1 MAELKPFVYWAQTE
15 SDICL
20 RVDLKDMQDTDVL
33 IEEDEIEIS
42 TLGIGAQGGDAG
54 RRRYHFVVEFF
65 LPINAEESQYVLLQI
80 IEWYYNIDQ
89 EYISFSNDIKIQ
101 LFSYEVRSDS
111 DGGGIQVLLKK
122 KKSDWWPRLMYQPQK
137 LSWLKVSFL
146 VFIKLVNIMNLIQYY
161 ISDIKICNF
170 FL

>member
-20 RVDLKDMQDTDVL
+20 RVDLKDMQDTEVL

-42 TLGIGAQGGDAG
+42 TLGVGAQGGDAG
-54 RRRYHFVVEFF
+54 RQRYHFVVEFF

-80 IEWYYNIDQ
+80 IESYYQGVMRYLNIPLSSI
-89 EYISFSNDIKIQ
+89 YTFFNDIKNQ

-137 LSWLKVSFL
+137 LSWLKVIFL
-146 VFIKLVNIMNLIQYY
+146 LFVKLITI
-161 ISDIKICNF
+161 INF
-170 FL
+170 VT

>member
-20 RVDLKDMQDTDVL
+20 RVDLKDMQDTEVV

-65 LPINAEESQYVLLQI
+65 LPINAEESQYVPLQI
-80 IEWYYNIDQ
+80 IEWYYHYFNIYQ
-89 EYISFSNDIKIQ
+89 VYI
-101 LFSYEVRSDS
+101 LFSMIS
-111 DGGGIQVLLKK
+111 KFN
-122 KKSDWWPRLMYQPQK
+122 
-137 LSWLKVSFL
+137 FL
-146 VFIKLVNIMNLIQYY
+146 VTK
-161 ISDIKICNF
+161 
-170 FL
+170 

>member
-20 RVDLKDMQDTDVL
+20 RVDLKDMQDTEVL

-65 LPINAEESQYVLLQI
+65 LPINAEESQYVTLQI
-80 IEWYYNIDQ
+80 IKWYYQGIMIFIK
-89 EYISFSNDIKIQ
+89 YIYFFNDIENQ

-122 KKSDWWPRLMYQPQK
+122 KKCDWWPRLMYQPQK
-137 LSWLKVSFL
+137 LSWLKVIFL
-146 VFIKLVNIMNLIQYY
+146 VFIKLII
-161 ISDIKICNF
+161 IINF
-170 FL
+170 TQKSILHFRF

>member
-80 IEWYYNIDQ
+80 IEWYYQGVYNIDQ

-137 LSWLKVSFL
+137 LSWLKVLFQ
-146 VFIKLVNIMNLIQYY
+146 VFIKLVTILNSQKNIY
-161 ISDIKICNF
+161 I
-170 FL
+170 

>member
-20 RVDLKDMQDTDVL
+20 RVDLKDMQDTEVL

-65 LPINAEESQYVLLQI
+65 LPINAEESQYVTLQI
-80 IEWYYNIDQ
+80 IKWYYQGIMIFIK
-89 EYISFSNDIKIQ
+89 YIYFFNDIKNQ

-122 KKSDWWPRLMYQPQK
+122 KKTDWWPRLMYQPQK
-137 LSWLKVSFL
+137 LSWLKVIFL
-146 VFIKLVNIMNLIQYY
+146 VFIKLIIIINLVTRKSILH
-161 ISDIKICNF
+161 F
-170 FL
+170 RF

>member
-20 RVDLKDMQDTDVL
+20 RVDLKDMQDTEVL

-80 IEWYYNIDQ
+80 IEWYYQGVLLSHFSSMYTFLNNIK
-89 EYISFSNDIKIQ
+89 NQ

-137 LSWLKVSFL
+137 LSWLKVLSL
-146 VFIKLVNIMNLIQYY
+146 VFIKLVTIMN
-161 ISDIKICNF
+161 
-170 FL
+170 